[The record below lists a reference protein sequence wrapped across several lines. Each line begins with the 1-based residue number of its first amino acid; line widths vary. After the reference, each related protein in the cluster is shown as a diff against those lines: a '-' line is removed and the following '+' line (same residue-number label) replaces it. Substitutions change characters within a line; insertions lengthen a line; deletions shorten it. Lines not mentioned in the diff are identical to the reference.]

1 MGPTGEGDDVLAVKD
16 ETAERP
22 IPTAWRPVYRQI
34 VEALVRK
41 DYRLEFGILGVQQVS
56 AKTAAQ
62 IRDYIDGYGANLV
75 TLSEETWKSSVCIWM
90 DPFWDVLL
98 DLWTESE
105 GRSDMVLST
114 RVREE
119 EQGYVFEIYMVY
131 VP

>member
-1 MGPTGEGDDVLAVKD
+1 MSPTGEGGDVLPVKD

-41 DYRLEFGILGVQQVS
+41 DYRLESGILGVQQVS
-56 AKTAAQ
+56 AQTAAQ
-62 IRDYIDGYGANLV
+62 IRDYIDSYGADLV
-75 TLSEETWKSSVCIWM
+75 TLSEETWKSSICIWI
-90 DPFWDVLL
+90 DPFWDVLV

>member
-1 MGPTGEGDDVLAVKD
+1 
-16 ETAERP
+16 
-22 IPTAWRPVYRQI
+22 
-34 VEALVRK
+34 
-41 DYRLEFGILGVQQVS
+41 VQQVS
-56 AKTAAQ
+56 GETAAQ
-62 IRDYIDGYGANLV
+62 IRDYIDAYGADLV
-75 TLSEETWKSSVCIWM
+75 TLSEETWKSSVCIWI
-90 DPFWDVLL
+90 DPFWDVLV